1 MHLNSPNVDQIVTEI
16 QQKFKIVGRT
26 KELRQMVLA
35 VSAKKHILIEGE
47 VGVGKT
53 RLAKAL
59 AEHLGAEFFRV
70 DGSEDLLSYV
80 LVGYFDPPGVIAKG
94 YNEDVFIYGPL
105 ARSMLNGGCLFINEL
120 NRIPES
126 SQNILLTAL
135 DEGILEVPKLKTIRA
150 KDSFFIVATQ
160 NPEAHVGVTALGE
173 ALKDRFVWVHLDYQ
187 PDDDEEKIVLQ
198 EADLAGKGQHEI
210 AQIAVRIARGTRNHE
225 DIRRGASVRAA
236 IDIAALIKSN
246 GPMQPEKTAD
256 VWVEVAIM
264 ALSTKIE
271 LVDSV
276 TETREN
282 IIKNIVLAAL
292 QNSSFP

>member
-1 MHLNSPNVDQIVTEI
+1 MHVNAQNVDQIVTEI
-16 QQKFKIVGRT
+16 QHRFKIVGRT

-35 VSAKKHILIEGE
+35 VKARKNILIEGE

-53 RLAKAL
+53 RMAKAL
-59 AEHLGAEFFRV
+59 AEYVGTAFFRV

-94 YNEDVFIYGPL
+94 YVEDVFIYGPL
-105 ARSMLNGGCLFINEL
+105 ARSMLEGGCLFINEL

-135 DEGILEVPKLKTIRA
+135 DEGILQVAKLKTIQA
-150 KDSFFIVATQ
+150 KDSFFVVATQ

-187 PDDDEEKIVLQ
+187 PDEEEIAIVIQ
-198 EADLAGKGQHEI
+198 EADLSGKGQREI
-210 AQIAVRIARGTRNHE
+210 AQLAVKIARSTRNYE

-236 IDIAALIKSN
+236 IDIAALVKSN
-246 GPMQPEKTAD
+246 GPMQTENTAS
-256 VWVEVAIM
+256 VWTEVAIM

-271 LVDSV
+271 LMDSV
-276 TETREN
+276 TESREN
-282 IIKNIVLAAL
+282 IIKEIVLNAL
-292 QNSSFP
+292 QNNPFA